1 MVPPNPPNPPHR
13 RTQPQP
19 QPLPRKGLNPILCII
34 VALILLGLLVGLAI
48 LITYL
53 TLRPKRLVYTVEA
66 ASVQDFAIA
75 KDDHI
80 SAKFNYVIKSYNP
93 EKHVSVRYHSMHIST
108 AHHNQSVAHKE
119 ISAFKQRPK
128 NETRIETQLVSHNVA
143 LSKFNAKDLRA
154 EQSKGVIEMEVYISA
169 RVSYKTWIFRS
180 RRRTLKAVCTPV
192 MINVTAS
199 SLDGFQ
205 RVLCK
210 TRL

>member
-1 MVPPNPPNPPHR
+1 MVPQNQPQPTR
-13 RTQPQP
+13 RTQPHP
-19 QPLPRKGLNPILCII
+19 QPLPGRGLNPILCTII
-34 VALILLGLLVGLAI
+34 ALVLLGLLVGLAV

-66 ASVQDFAIA
+66 ASVQDFSIA

-93 EKHVSVRYHSMHIST
+93 EKHVSVRYHSMRIST
-108 AHHNQSVAHKE
+108 THHNQSVAHKE
-119 ISAFKQRPK
+119 ISAFKQRPR

-154 EQSKGVIEMEVYISA
+154 EQSKGTIEMEVYITA

-192 MINVTAS
+192 MINVTSS

>member
-1 MVPPNPPNPPHR
+1 MAPQNQQPR

-19 QPLPRKGLNPILCII
+19 LPGRGLNPVLCII
-34 VALILLGLLVGLAI
+34 VALVLLGLLVGLAI

-53 TLRPKRLVYTVEA
+53 TLRPKTLVYTVEA

-93 EKHVSVRYHSMHIST
+93 EKHVSVRYHSMRIST

-154 EQSKGVIEMEVYISA
+154 ETTKGVIEMEVYITA

-180 RRRTLKAVCTPV
+180 RRRTLKGVCTPI
-192 MINVTAS
+192 MINVTAN

>member
-1 MVPPNPPNPPHR
+1 MVPPNPPPR
-13 RTQPQP
+13 RTQPHP
-19 QPLPRKGLNPILCII
+19 QALPARGLNPVLCII
-34 VALILLGLLVGLAI
+34 IALILLGLLVGLAI

-66 ASVQDFAIA
+66 ASVQYFVIA

-80 SAKFNYVIKSYNP
+80 SAKFDYVIKSYNP
-93 EKHVSVRYHSMHIST
+93 EKHVSVRYHSMRIST

-154 EQSKGVIEMEVYISA
+154 ETTKGVIEMEVYITA

-180 RRRTLKAVCTPV
+180 RRRTLKGVCTPI
-192 MINVTAS
+192 MINVTAN

>member
-1 MVPPNPPNPPHR
+1 MVSPNQPPPR
-13 RTQPQP
+13 RTQGTP
-19 QPLPRKGLNPILCII
+19 QPLPGRRMNPILCII

-53 TLRPKRLVYTVEA
+53 TLRPKRLIYTVEA
-66 ASVQDFAIA
+66 ASVQDFAIGN
-75 KDDHI
+75 DDHI
-80 SAKFNYVIKSYNP
+80 NAKFNYVIKSYNP
-93 EKHVSVRYHSMHIST
+93 EKHVSVRYHSMRIST
-108 AHHNQSVAHKE
+108 AHHNQSVAHEE

-128 NETRIETQLVSHNVA
+128 NETRIETQQLVSHNRA

-154 EQSKGVIEMEVYISA
+154 EKSKGTIEMKVYITA

-199 SLDGFQ
+199 SLNGFQ

>member
-1 MVPPNPPNPPHR
+1 MLPTNQPPPR

-19 QPLPRKGLNPILCII
+19 LPRRGLNPVLCCII
-34 VALILLGLLVGLAI
+34 ALVLLGLLVGLAV

-75 KDDHI
+75 NDDHI

-93 EKHVSVRYHSMHIST
+93 EKHVTVRYHSMHIST
-108 AHHNQSVAHKE
+108 AHHNQSVAHKV
-119 ISAFKQRPK
+119 ISPFKQRPK
-128 NETRIETQLVSHNVA
+128 NETRIQTQLVSHNVA
-143 LSKFNAKDLRA
+143 LSKFNAKDLRG
-154 EQSKGVIEMEVYISA
+154 EKSKGTIEMEVFVTA

-180 RRRTLKAVCTPV
+180 RRRTLKAACRPI
-192 MINVTAS
+192 MINVTS
-199 SLDGFQ
+199 GSLDGFQ
-205 RVLCK
+205 RVLCR